1 MTSPLEL
8 SYWDSEGDE
17 LWGFIGELMTINLLD
32 GEYGGISAMPAS
44 LSTLVDYN
52 YLNQAALDW
61 ARSYR
66 YKLIRGITDTTR
78 RQVQQA
84 ITQWMESGAPLS
96 QLEAMLEPIFGS
108 VRAGMIATTEVT
120 RAFAEGNKMAWESTG
135 VVDSMK
141 WCTGEDDLVCP
152 VCSEL
157 DGKVVSMGEMFAPD
171 IDIPPAH
178 VNCRCWIQPVVSEEK
193 LANKL
198 DNILG
203 LYEAIPNLHRLAAIN
218 EAIKRNYL
226 VVKEEA

>member
-1 MTSPLEL
+1 
-8 SYWDSEGDE
+8 
-17 LWGFIGELMTINLLD
+17 
-32 GEYGGISAMPAS
+32 
-44 LSTLVDYN
+44 
-52 YLNQAALDW
+52 
-61 ARSYR
+61 
-66 YKLIRGITDTTR
+66 
-78 RQVQQA
+78 
-84 ITQWMESGAPLS
+84 
-96 QLEAMLEPIFGS
+96 
-108 VRAGMIATTEVT
+108 
-120 RAFAEGNKMAWESTG
+120 
-135 VVDSMK
+135 MK

-157 DGKVVSMGEMFAPD
+157 DGKVVGTGEVFAPD